1 MLVLNGIIDLMEKNI
16 SIFFENV
23 TKAYPLLHQKTLKEF
38 VQALFFGKKTIEQVE
53 VLKNISLTIKKGEN
67 VGVIGKNG
75 AGKSTLL
82 KLIAG
87 VSYPSSGQV
96 KVNGRVV
103 PLIELG
109 AGFHP
114 ELSGKENIFLN
125 GVILGMNEKYLVEKF
140 LEIVDFSE
148 IPMKFIYTPVKYYSS
163 GMFMRLAFSVA
174 VFSKPEILL
183 VDEILAV
190 GDVAFQKKCLEKMEE
205 FKKRGVTIVFVS
217 HSMEQIK
224 KFCDRIILLREGRVV
239 FDGNV
244 DEGLK
249 SYFKN

>member
-1 MLVLNGIIDLMEKNI
+1 MNNDNLAISFKNV
-16 SIFFENV
+16 S
-23 TKAYPLLHQKTLKEF
+23 KSYPLFYQKTLKEF
-38 VQALFFGKKTIEQVE
+38 FQALFTKKKTIEKVE
-53 VLKNISLTIKKGEN
+53 ALKNINLSIKKGET

-75 AGKSTLL
+75 AGKSTFL

-87 VSYPSSGQV
+87 VSYPTSG
-96 KVNGRVV
+96 KVNVYGKVV

-125 GVILGMNEKYLVEKF
+125 GVILGMEERYLVEKF
-140 LEIVDFSE
+140 SEIVSFSE
-148 IPMKFIYTPVKYYSS
+148 IPMDFIFTPVKYYSS

-190 GDVAFQKKCLEKMEE
+190 GDIAFQKKCLDKMNE
-205 FKKRGVTIVFVS
+205 FKKQKVTIVFVS
-217 HSMEQIK
+217 HSMEQVK
-224 KFCDRIILLREGRVV
+224 NFCDKVIYLKEGRVEY
-239 FDGNV
+239 
-244 DEGLK
+244 EGEVEEGVK
-249 SYFKN
+249 KYERETR

>member
-1 MLVLNGIIDLMEKNI
+1 MNNDNLAISFKNV
-16 SIFFENV
+16 S
-23 TKAYPLLHQKTLKEF
+23 KSYPLFYQKTLKEF
-38 VQALFFGKKTIEQVE
+38 FQALFTQKKTIEKVE
-53 VLKNISLTIKKGEN
+53 ALKNINLSIKKGET

-75 AGKSTLL
+75 AGKSTFL

-87 VSYPSSGQV
+87 VSYPTSG
-96 KVNGRVV
+96 KVNVYGKVV

-125 GVILGMNEKYLVEKF
+125 GVILGMEERYLVEKF
-140 LEIVDFSE
+140 SEIVSFSE
-148 IPMKFIYTPVKYYSS
+148 IPMDFIFTPVKYYSS

-190 GDVAFQKKCLEKMEE
+190 GDIAFQKKCLDKMNE
-205 FKKRGVTIVFVS
+205 FKKQKVTIVFVS
-217 HSMEQIK
+217 HNMEQVK
-224 KFCDRIILLREGRVV
+224 NFCEKVIYLKEGKVEYQGEV
-239 FDGNV
+239 E
-244 DEGLK
+244 EGIRRYLK
-249 SYFKN
+249 NNF

>member
-1 MLVLNGIIDLMEKNI
+1 MGFMNNNNLAISFKNV
-16 SIFFENV
+16 S
-23 TKAYPLLHQKTLKEF
+23 KSYPLFYQKTLKEF
-38 VQALFFGKKTIEQVE
+38 FQALFTQKKTIEKFE
-53 VLKNISLTIKKGEN
+53 ALKNINLSIKKGET

-75 AGKSTLL
+75 AGKSTFL

-87 VSYPSSGQV
+87 VSYPTSG
-96 KVNGRVV
+96 KVNVYGRVV

-125 GVILGMNEKYLVEKF
+125 GVILGMEEKYLVEKF
-140 LEIVDFSE
+140 SEIVSFSE
-148 IPMKFIYTPVKYYSS
+148 IPMDFIFTPVKYYSS

-190 GDVAFQKKCLEKMEE
+190 GDIAFQKKCLDKMNE
-205 FKKRGVTIVFVS
+205 FKKQKVTIVFVS
-217 HSMEQIK
+217 HSMEQVK
-224 KFCDRIILLREGRVV
+224 NFCDKVIYLKEGRVEY
-239 FDGNV
+239 
-244 DEGLK
+244 EGEVEEGVK
-249 SYFKN
+249 KYERETR

>member
-1 MLVLNGIIDLMEKNI
+1 MNPMDNNIAISFKNV
-16 SIFFENV
+16 S
-23 TKAYPLLHQKTLKEF
+23 KSYPLLYQKTIKEF
-38 VQALFFGKKTIEQVE
+38 FQALFTRKKTIEKVE
-53 VLKNISLTIKKGEN
+53 ALKNINLSIKKGET

-87 VSYPSSGQV
+87 VSYPTSG
-96 KVNGRVV
+96 KVNVYGRVV

-125 GVILGMNEKYLVEKF
+125 GVILGMEEKYLVEKF
-140 LEIVDFSE
+140 SEIVAFSE
-148 IPMKFIYTPVKYYSS
+148 IPMDFIFTPVKYYSS

-190 GDVAFQKKCLEKMEE
+190 GDIAFQKKCLDKMNE
-205 FKKRGVTIVFVS
+205 FKEQKVTIVFVS
-217 HSMEQIK
+217 HSMEQVK
-224 KFCDRIILLREGRVV
+224 KFCDKVVYLKEGRVEY
-239 FDGNV
+239 
-244 DEGLK
+244 EGEVEEGVG
-249 SYFKN
+249 SYEREIG

>member
-1 MLVLNGIIDLMEKNI
+1 MGFMDKDNIAISFKNV
-16 SIFFENV
+16 S
-23 TKAYPLLHQKTLKEF
+23 KSYPLFYQKTLKEF
-38 VQALFFGKKTIEQVE
+38 FQALFTEKKTIEKFE
-53 VLKNISLTIKKGEN
+53 ALKNINLSIKKGET

-82 KLIAG
+82 KLVAG
-87 VSYPSSGQV
+87 VSYPTSGE
-96 KVNGRVV
+96 VNVYGRVV

-125 GVILGMNEKYLVEKF
+125 GVILGMEEKYMVEKF
-140 LEIVDFSE
+140 SEIVSFSE
-148 IPMKFIYTPVKYYSS
+148 IPMDFIFTPVKYYSS

-190 GDVAFQKKCLEKMEE
+190 GDIAFQKKCLDKMNE
-205 FKKRGVTIVFVS
+205 FKKQKVTIVFVS
-217 HSMEQIK
+217 HSMEQVK
-224 KFCDRIILLREGRVV
+224 NFCDKVIYLKEGRVEY
-239 FDGNV
+239 
-244 DEGLK
+244 EGEVEEGVK
-249 SYFKN
+249 KYERETR